1 MSKQTIKQKADS
13 ILAEKTSKIIPENIK
28 KNTTIFDVTGTY
40 EGIDTSDATA
50 TETDLVKN
58 TTAYVD
64 GIKVTGRIHE
74 CRGQDMNLGLTS
86 CETTSDKSIDY
97 IKISSRSGE
106 GCNESVV
113 IDNETHMYT
122 KIPQNMIAETI
133 HLQPGDIKEDVKV
146 LGVTGT
152 FKGNG
157 NLNII
162 YDITEL
168 PSTASDG
175 DIYVLNKLNDK
186 RNLKYLEY
194 VGGAGWRFVD
204 YDGYHQDIYNN
215 MYLEIDFTALGNVF
229 YHLHNY
235 ASFSN
240 KYIHYVQ
247 SGNSPTIIL
256 AQGNTTTVY
265 FEYNTGQFRVTI
277 ATIAESGGHLTTIGS
292 YAIQDM
298 PCSGSNITVDQLV
311 QIFRAYGVIDIP
323 LSDLL
328 YDQYTTFTINPDNQN
343 LKIIFSDETYKY
355 ISTPLQYIRFND
367 HIIPRLYIRAGSLI
381 TINKQVIID
390 ALNDYLRYNGDKKV
404 FINNSTGAPTLILA
418 STYNSFNPE
427 NRGAWLAL
435 EVSTT
440 GSILSFLDI
449 HGSYHELQT
458 IVPTSEWKWDPE
470 ESRNMKL
477 SRFIE
482 YIEAIDDASFED
494 IPWYAECSGSFDDRY
509 LYIGDSSPDFVGDKY
524 IRIQSEFITT
534 EEI

>member
-58 TTAYVD
+58 TTAYVN
-64 GIKVTGRIHE
+64 GIKVTGRINE
-74 CRGQDMNLGLTS
+74 GRGQDINLELVS
-86 CETTSDKSIDY
+86 CETTSEKSIDY
-97 IKISSRSGE
+97 IKVDSRSGE
-106 GCNESVV
+106 GSNESVV
-113 IDNETHMYT
+113 IDDNTHMYT
-122 KIPQNMIAETI
+122 NIPQDMIAEAI
-133 HLQPGDIKEDVKV
+133 HLQPENIKKDAKV

-168 PSTASDG
+168 PNTASDG
-175 DIYVLNKLNDK
+175 DIYVLNKLNDQ

-194 VGGAGWRFVD
+194 VSDAGWRFVD
-204 YDGYHQDIYNN
+204 YDGYHQDIYSN

-229 YHLHNY
+229 YESHNY

-240 KYIHYVQ
+240 KYIHHIQ
-247 SGNSPTIIL
+247 SANSPTIIL
-256 AQGNTTTVY
+256 AQGNNTTVY
-265 FEYNTGQFRVTI
+265 FEYNTDQFRVTI
-277 ATIAESGGHLTTIGS
+277 ATLAESYDDLTIIGS
-292 YAIQDM
+292 YVIQDM
-298 PCSGSNITVDQLV
+298 SCPGSNITVDQLV
-311 QIFRAYGVIDIP
+311 QIFKGYGVIDIP

-343 LKIIFSDETYKY
+343 LKIIFSDQTYKY
-355 ISTPLQYIRFND
+355 IITPLQYIRFND
-367 HIIPRLYIRAGSLI
+367 HIIPHLYIRAGSLI
-381 TINKQVIID
+381 TINKQVIIN

-404 FINNSTGAPTLILA
+404 FINNSSGAPTIILA
-418 STYNSFNPE
+418 SFFSGYYPE
-427 NRGAWLAL
+427 DRGAWLAL

-440 GSILSFLDI
+440 GSILSFLDV

-470 ESRNMKL
+470 ESRVMKL

-482 YIEAIDDASFED
+482 YLEAIDDASFED
-494 IPWYAECSGSFDDRY
+494 IPWYAECSGSFNDRY
-509 LYIGDSSPDFVGDKY
+509 LYIGNGSPDFVVDKY
-524 IRIQSEFITT
+524 ARIQSEFITI

>member
-40 EGIDTSDATA
+40 EG
-50 TETDLVKN
+50 
-58 TTAYVD
+58 
-64 GIKVTGRIHE
+64 
-74 CRGQDMNLGLTS
+74 
-86 CETTSDKSIDY
+86 
-97 IKISSRSGE
+97 
-106 GCNESVV
+106 
-113 IDNETHMYT
+113 
-122 KIPQNMIAETI
+122 
-133 HLQPGDIKEDVKV
+133 
-146 LGVTGT
+146 
-152 FKGNG
+152 NG

-175 DIYVLNKLNDK
+175 DICLLNKLNDQK
-186 RNLKYLEY
+186 NLTYLEY
-194 VGGAGWRFVD
+194 KGDSGWRFVD

-215 MYLEIDFTALGNVF
+215 MYLEIDFNALSNIIN
-229 YHLHNY
+229 YLPDY

-240 KYIHYVQ
+240 KYIHHIQ
-247 SGNSPTIIL
+247 SANSPTIIL
-256 AQGNTTTVY
+256 AQGNNTTVY
-265 FEYNTGQFRVTI
+265 FEYNTDQFRVTI
-277 ATIAESGGHLTTIGS
+277 ATLAESYGHLTTIGS
-292 YAIQDM
+292 YVIQDM
-298 PCSGSNITVDQLV
+298 SCPGSNITVHQLV

-367 HIIPRLYIRAGSLI
+367 HIIPNIRVIAGSLI

-494 IPWYAECSGSFDDRY
+494 IPWYAECSGYFDDRY
-509 LYIGDSSPDFVGDKY
+509 LYIEDSSPDFVGDKY